1 MNQLTITT
9 MTTTMH
15 DITDNF
21 TTLSFFSLNVNYMS
35 EEKKR
40 KKLFEILINKN
51 RHNPNSRNTLYK
63 KFDKLEKE
71 WLDKSFW
78 NS

>member
-15 DITDNF
+15 DITDNY
-21 TTLSFFSLNVNYMS
+21 TTLPLFSLNVNGMS

-40 KKLFEILINKN
+40 KKLFEIL

-63 KFDKLEKE
+63 KFDK
-71 WLDKSFW
+71 
-78 NS
+78 